1 MGAEGFS
8 LISRG
13 VRHLRFLVLL
23 VQPIRNH
30 GAKMKNT
37 RTIKIG
43 ERVLVSRAG
52 RGSFEGM
59 VTENNAASW
68 FIYVDGRAY
77 ARCDVR
83 RLSYALEN

>member
-1 MGAEGFS
+1 
-8 LISRG
+8 
-13 VRHLRFLVLL
+13 
-23 VQPIRNH
+23 
-30 GAKMKNT
+30 MKNT

-43 ERVLVSRAG
+43 ERVMVSVAR

-77 ARCDVR
+77 ARCDVHR
-83 RLSYALEN
+83 VSSALEN